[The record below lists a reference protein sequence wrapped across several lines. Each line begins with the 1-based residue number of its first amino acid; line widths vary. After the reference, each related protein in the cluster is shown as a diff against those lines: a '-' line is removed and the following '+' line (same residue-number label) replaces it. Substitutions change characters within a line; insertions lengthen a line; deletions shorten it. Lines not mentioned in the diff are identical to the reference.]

1 MIFLFLKFFISFI
14 SWEPE
19 KPGKPGQR
27 NDFTQ
32 FVHFCSVEL
41 KRYRSDMRQ
50 TELTVERRMES
61 ELTRQKS
68 DFWKCI
74 SGCPARWDRNGQNA

>member
-1 MIFLFLKFFISFI
+1 VFLKLFI
-14 SWEPE
+14 SWEP
-19 KPGKPGQR
+19 GAQR
-27 NDFTQ
+27 KDFTQ
-32 FVHFCSVEL
+32 FVRFCSVEL
-41 KRYRSDMRQ
+41 QRYRSDMRQ

-74 SGCPARWDRNGQNA
+74 SGCPARCTINA